1 MEAYT
6 GGEFLYELSFEV
18 LGSPAACKYN
28 IPFLNYNIIPLD
40 FLPHSICTSPVDIQ
54 TCTYTHLFIII
65 IIIIVLYFSFFFFFF
80 GGGGGFII
88 VTSRRFD
95 IDPQRRGIN

>member
-28 IPFLNYNIIPLD
+28 IPFLNIIIIPLD
-40 FLPHSICTSPVDIQ
+40 FLPHSIRTSPVDIQ

-65 IIIIVLYFSFFFFFF
+65 IVLYFSFFFFFSS
-80 GGGGGFII
+80 GGL
-88 VTSRRFD
+88 
-95 IDPQRRGIN
+95 